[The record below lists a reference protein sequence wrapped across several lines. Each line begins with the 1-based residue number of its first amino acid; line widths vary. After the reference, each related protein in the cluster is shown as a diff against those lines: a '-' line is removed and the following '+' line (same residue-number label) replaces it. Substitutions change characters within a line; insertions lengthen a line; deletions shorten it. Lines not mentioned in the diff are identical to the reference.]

1 MKGLKLF
8 ILYISLKWLMF
19 YIYQFSTGD
28 TKWNFGDANT
38 EGIFLGVFMLTILPL
53 IETFVLFFL
62 FKWALKKHGWIMISI
77 LVGTFSLE
85 YLIGWFATNQY
96 FATWMLIKIVLSIFL
111 FLLVYRKKIK
121 FRELA

>member
-1 MKGLKLF
+1 
-8 ILYISLKWLMF
+8 MF